1 MPWSLRDVAACLR
14 VCGRAPSTPLLL
26 STILVALCVCVCLL
40 DAGCVH
46 VLKHT
51 HVTAAAVPCRALD
64 WERKSLAAGLKW
76 NLTEP
81 EREELYRSWGVDP
94 DTKERKLQLVF
105 KLWSKETLG

>member
-1 MPWSLRDVAACLR
+1 M
-14 VCGRAPSTPLLL
+14 
-26 STILVALCVCVCLL
+26 
-40 DAGCVH
+40 H
-46 VLKHT
+46 VLTHT
-51 HVTAAAVPCRALD
+51 RVTAAAVPCRALD

-105 KLWSKETLG
+105 KLWSKETLQ